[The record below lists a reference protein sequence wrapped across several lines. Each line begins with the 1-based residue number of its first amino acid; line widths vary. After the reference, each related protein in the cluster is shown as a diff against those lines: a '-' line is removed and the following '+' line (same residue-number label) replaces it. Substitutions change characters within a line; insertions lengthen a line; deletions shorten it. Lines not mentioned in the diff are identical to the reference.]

1 MKMKNSETYYKCRNL
16 LDYIFMRYDTMLLL
30 KGKGHKFKTQTAG
43 CIEKLYVFSSF
54 NFNNVMFEI
63 QPVRGGG
70 K

>member
-1 MKMKNSETYYKCRNL
+1 
-16 LDYIFMRYDTMLLL
+16 MRYDTMLCEYELLLL
-30 KGKGHKFKTQTAG
+30 KEKGHKFKTQTAG

-70 K
+70 KWL